1 MFTGLIQSVGK
12 LTAITPRGNYRMLTI
27 KPEPPFETLTLGES
41 IACDGACLTVTFFDK
56 TSFTVEASQET
67 IARTIIAHY
76 KVEARINLERALAFG
91 DRLGGHFVTGHIDC
105 IGVVKR
111 CRKVGESVEF
121 EVSFDSTHALLV
133 IEKGSVA
140 INGISLTVNEC
151 ADDTL
156 SVNIIPHSLEHTNLD
171 DLAVKSKV
179 NLEFDLLGKYV
190 ARMIGANYK
199 KKNSLTI
206 DKLIESGW

>member
-1 MFTGLIQSVGK
+1 M
-12 LTAITPRGNYRMLTI
+12 
-27 KPEPPFETLTLGES
+27 
-41 IACDGACLTVTFFDK
+41 
-56 TSFTVEASQET
+56 
-67 IARTIIAHY
+67 
-76 KVEARINLERALAFG
+76 
-91 DRLGGHFVTGHIDC
+91 
-105 IGVVKR
+105 
-111 CRKVGESVEF
+111 GESVLF
-121 EVSFDSTHALLV
+121 EVSFDATHAPLV

-151 ADDTL
+151 TNNSF

-171 DLAVKSKV
+171 KLAVKTKV

-190 ARMIGANYK
+190 ARMIGAKDK